1 MVRPRCCDYGR
12 TGSGV
17 FVSVPA
23 VECFR
28 AGEFF
33 SAGTQA
39 LCCCQLS
46 VSVLAL
52 WHSKVK
58 GFLFL
63 SFAVLALSHSR
74 TLKECFNAGTEVLI
88 GFQFSVSVLAKC
100 NFGGQVC

>member
-1 MVRPRCCDYGR
+1 MFQCWH
-12 TGSGV
+12 SGTQR
-17 FVSVPA
+17 F
-23 VECFR
+23 

-39 LCCCQLS
+39 LCCFQLS

-58 GFLFL
+58 GFLFF
-63 SFAVLALSHSR
+63 SFAVLALSHSGF
-74 TLKECFNAGTEVLI
+74 LKECFNAGTEVLI

-100 NFGGQVC
+100 NFGVRGVKVFFGE

>member
-1 MVRPRCCDYGR
+1 MFQCWH
-12 TGSGV
+12 SGTQK
-17 FVSVPA
+17 F
-23 VECFR
+23 

-39 LCCCQLS
+39 LCCFQLS

-63 SFAVLALSHSR
+63 SFSVLPLSHSGF
-74 TLKECFNAGTEVLI
+74 LKECFNAGTEVLI
-88 GFQFSVSVLAKC
+88 GFQFSVLVLAKC
-100 NFGGQVC
+100 NFWGQGC